1 MKKFIKRS
9 IATFLVASA
18 VAVSYLPISAIE
30 TAYTVTSRSKT
41 TARAA
46 IITAIEKLDTD
57 LQMYE
62 YNVTVDEVNAIF
74 DELLKNPE
82 FYYVG
87 GRSYS
92 YFPSSGKVTTLRISY
107 TADSSELAAANGKIN
122 EIISEMP
129 SDIKSDI
136 DKALWV
142 FEYMCTNFEYDT
154 DFEYYRANELL
165 ANGRGV
171 CNAYSQ
177 LYGIILQRLGM
188 SVGYATSSA
197 MNHIW
202 NTVMIDG
209 KWYHVDTTWADPI
222 PDRFAHAS
230 KAYFLRSDAEMKK
243 LGYHDWISDHTCDT
257 EYCGDLLDNFE
268 NSGGW
273 LDGRWYFA
281 DRKGKIYEIDT
292 KNRTKRTVFEVDDLW
307 YVDAFSYYINKYVGV
322 CEYGDKL
329 YYNGPDGIYLLD
341 VKSGRSDRVLT
352 YTDRL
357 VFALL
362 SRDGFI
368 EYLVGD
374 EPYSSDCEIRKFA
387 PINYGDANG
396 DGKINSSDVILLKK
410 YIANYDGKT
419 GTSSVN
425 LPGCGDANGDGKTT
439 SADIILL
446 KKYIANYDPATGKSS
461 ITLGAG

>member
-1 MKKFIKRS
+1 MKNLIKRS
-9 IATFLVASA
+9 VATLLVASA
-18 VAVSYLPISAIE
+18 VAVSYMPISAIE
-30 TAYTVTSRSKT
+30 TSQTAAARSKT

-62 YNVTVDEVNAIF
+62 YNVTIDELNEIF

-87 GRSYS
+87 SRSYS
-92 YFPSSGKVTTLRISY
+92 YFPSNGRVTTLRISY
-107 TADSSELAAANGKIN
+107 TADSSEIAAADAEIGKI
-122 EIISEMP
+122 ISAMP
-129 SDIKSDI
+129 SDITKDI
-136 DKALWV
+136 DKALWM
-142 FEYMCTNFEYDT
+142 FEYLCTNFEYDT

-177 LYGIILQRLGM
+177 LYAIILQRLGM

-197 MNHIW
+197 MNHVW
-202 NTVMIDG
+202 NIVKIDG
-209 KWYHVDTTWADPI
+209 KWYNVDTTWAEWI
-222 PDRFAHAS
+222 PDRLSHAS

-243 LGYHDWISDHTCDT
+243 LGYHDWVSDHPCDT
-257 EYCGDLLDNFE
+257 DYCGDLLENFE

-273 LDGRWYFA
+273 LNGRWYFA
-281 DRKGKIYEIDT
+281 DRNGNICEIDT
-292 KNRTKRTVFEVDDLW
+292 KNRTKRTVFTVDDIW
-307 YVDAFSYYINKYVGV
+307 YAGAFSYYVDKFAGV
-322 CEYGDKL
+322 CAYGGKL
-329 YYNGPDGIYLLD
+329 YYNGPDGIYSLD
-341 VKSGRSDRVLT
+341 VKSGRSECVLT
-352 YTDRL
+352 CSDGSI
-357 VFALL
+357 FALL
-362 SRDGFI
+362 ARDGFI

-387 PINYGDANG
+387 PIKYGDANG
-396 DGKINSSDVILLKK
+396 DGMITSADVILLKK

-419 GTSSVN
+419 GTSSIVI
-425 LPGCGDANGDGKTT
+425 PGNGDANGDGKIT

-446 KKYIANYDPATGKSS
+446 KKYIANYDSATGESS
-461 ITLGAG
+461 VILGAG